1 MSESGLLAH
10 CAHVGDVDV
19 DDDDDDSGC
28 CMEVEVEGVGVG
40 SAMFGVHE
48 IVGWCCGFLSF
59 SFRVYDILGC

>member
-1 MSESGLLAH
+1 M
-10 CAHVGDVDV
+10 GDVDV